1 MRREYLL
8 AILIRQLQFRTENI
22 EKASTRL
29 KVAKIKNKDR
39 SDKIKRIWP
48 RNVQEG
54 DWVLVY
60 DSSLD
65 NQYSTIQKFTKRW
78 FGPYEVRKITNNTTY
93 FLNELDGTEIRIPIA
108 RKRIK
113 IFKRRESLE
122 PEYYEE
128 AEELKESEEVW
139 DELYTTNVQVQRG
152 WVLSRICF
160 TI

>member
-54 DWVLVY
+54 DWVFVY
-60 DSSLD
+60 NSSLD
-65 NQYSTIQKFTKRW
+65 N
-78 FGPYEVRKITNNTTY
+78 
-93 FLNELDGTEIRIPIA
+93 
-108 RKRIK
+108 
-113 IFKRRESLE
+113 
-122 PEYYEE
+122 EY
-128 AEELKESEEVW
+128 
-139 DELYTTNVQVQRG
+139 N
-152 WVLSRICF
+152 I
-160 TI
+160 I